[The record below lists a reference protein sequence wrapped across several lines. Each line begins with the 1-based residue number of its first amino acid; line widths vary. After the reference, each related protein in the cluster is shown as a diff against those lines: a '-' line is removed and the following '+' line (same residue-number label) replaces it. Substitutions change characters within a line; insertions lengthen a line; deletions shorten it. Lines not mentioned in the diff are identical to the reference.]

1 MRLLDLPRQG
11 ATAAMDAIQ
20 RSPFDTLETL
30 LSPAHRR
37 SCAIGARRP
46 PCRPRPT
53 RSVDP
58 LADGVG
64 GLGAVE
70 DARGPLAA
78 AVLVA
83 DLPAGLG
90 WRGDGG
96 IGTIQAM
103 YHLRRVR
110 THQDGLS
117 PALLMDS

>member
-1 MRLLDLPRQG
+1 MGRRCSPASLHQASRSTQPAITTEITKHELSPDKEPPPDGRQPAVAVRHPG
-11 ATAAMDAIQ
+11 D
-20 RSPFDTLETL
+20 L

-37 SCAIGARRP
+37 SGAIGARRP

-90 WRGDGG
+90 WRGD
-96 IGTIQAM
+96 
-103 YHLRRVR
+103 
-110 THQDGLS
+110 
-117 PALLMDS
+117 